1 MTTDPTTKRPGVLP
15 KRNNLGVQSGTINRV
30 AEKIA
35 GAESATLQ
43 EYDLRQVTLSDI
55 ELWNDQPRKFHLNI
69 DDIYRGNVLE
79 NDSNYKVKSEQ
90 MEGLIGLSMSIK
102 EFGILNPPL
111 ALDMP
116 GKKVQLLGGQRRVM
130 AFIFSLFHIR
140 TVENENEEIYNEVA
154 INPDPDISL
163 LDIERIEVKVILRRP
178 DELTKERMAM
188 IDNVQRVDLP
198 IGDKLRWVISFADR
212 RESYG
217 NKIIWRDLLDTL
229 GVSRSQAY
237 EWLSIVDSRKDV
249 YVMEVIKKV
258 ISNLVSF
265 SKLMEIVKADPES
278 RKLLHDKWFGDR
290 PVSDD
295 IPRVSLGKTDNLKA
309 LRSLVLTNSEGE
321 IKEHFESINWDNPK
335 NAKKGFEEFLIYWER
350 KHG

>member
-1 MTTDPTTKRPGVLP
+1 MNTDSTTKRPGVLI
-15 KRNNLGVQSGTINRV
+15 KRNTLGVQTGTINRV

-35 GAESATLQ
+35 AAESATLQ
-43 EYDLRQVTLSDI
+43 EYELRQITISDI
-55 ELWNDQPRKFHLNI
+55 ELWDDQPRKFHLNLE
-69 DDIYRGNVLE
+69 DIYRGKVLE
-79 NDSNYKVKSEQ
+79 SDDNYKIKSEQ
-90 MEGLIGLSMSIK
+90 FEALIGLSMSIK

-111 ALDMP
+111 ALALP

-130 AFIFSLFHIR
+130 AFIFAIFHIR
-140 TVENENEEIYNEVA
+140 SVENENEEAYYEVVT
-154 INPDPDISL
+154 NPDPDLSL

-188 IDNVQRVDLP
+188 IDNMQRVDLT
-198 IGDKLRWVISFADR
+198 IGDKLRWLISFADR
-212 RESYG
+212 RESYD
-217 NKIIWRDLLDTL
+217 KKLKWRDLIDTL

-237 EWLSIVDSRKDV
+237 EWLAIVDSRKDV

-265 SKLMEIVKADPES
+265 GKLLEIVKTDPEL
-278 RKLLHDKWFGDR
+278 RKVLHDKWFGDR
-290 PVSDD
+290 PVPDN
-295 IPRVSLGKTDNLKA
+295 IRRVSLGKTDNLKA
-309 LRSLVLTNSEGE
+309 LRTLVLTNSDGE
-321 IKEHFESINWDNPK
+321 IKEHFEALNWDNPK

>member
-1 MTTDPTTKRPGVLP
+1 LI
-15 KRNNLGVQSGTINRV
+15 KRNTLGVQTGTINRV

-35 GAESATLQ
+35 AAESATLQ
-43 EYDLRQVTLSDI
+43 EYELRQITISDI
-55 ELWNDQPRKFHLNI
+55 ELWDDQPRKFHLNLE
-69 DDIYRGNVLE
+69 DIYRGKVLE
-79 NDSNYKVKSEQ
+79 SDDNYKIKSEQ
-90 MEGLIGLSMSIK
+90 FEALIGLSMSIK

-111 ALDMP
+111 ALALP

-130 AFIFSLFHIR
+130 AFIFAIFHIR
-140 TVENENEEIYNEVA
+140 SVENENEEAYYEVVT
-154 INPDPDISL
+154 NPDPDLSL

-188 IDNVQRVDLP
+188 IDNMQRVDLT
-198 IGDKLRWVISFADR
+198 IGDKLRWLISFADR
-212 RESYG
+212 RESYD
-217 NKIIWRDLLDTL
+217 KKLKWRDLIDTL

-237 EWLSIVDSRKDV
+237 EWLAIVDSRKDV

-265 SKLMEIVKADPES
+265 GKLLEIVKTDPEL
-278 RKLLHDKWFGDR
+278 RKVLHDKWFGDR
-290 PVSDD
+290 PVPDN
-295 IPRVSLGKTDNLKA
+295 IRRVSLGKTDNLKA
-309 LRSLVLTNSEGE
+309 LRTLVLTNSDGE
-321 IKEHFESINWDNPK
+321 IKEHFEALNWDNPK